1 MINTFKLIFC
11 YFHGNHTK
19 KVHVG
24 PIKIAHPFHFNFW
37 ETPWSKINPS
47 GPNGASKSAI
57 QNFQV
62 SMATVFNFDEFW
74 GIVIKWATFMPNFK
88 FLALTVFP

>member
-1 MINTFKLIFC
+1 MINTFKPTFF

-19 KVHVG
+19 KVHIG
-24 PIKIAHPFHFNFW
+24 PIKKFAYPFHFNFW

-57 QNFQV
+57 PNFQV
-62 SMATVFNFDEFW
+62 SMAPVFNFGEFF
-74 GIVIKWATFMPNFK
+74 GNYHQMGCIRSKFQVSSFK
-88 FLALTVFP
+88 VT